1 MLASSIVI
9 PVGSIPFTLVSWLGF
24 FEIFVEIALGSNVG
38 GGVDVVPVL
47 AVVVVV
53 PLDVLVDVDAV
64 VVAGFFDVPCD
75 SPCDGP
81 LVFVVP
87 LWPVL
92 PALLSDDP

>member
-47 AVVVVV
+47 TVVVVV
-53 PLDVLVDVDAV
+53 PLEVDVDAV

-92 PALLSDDP
+92 PALLPDDP

>member
-1 MLASSIVI
+1 M
-9 PVGSIPFTLVSWLGF
+9 
-24 FEIFVEIALGSNVG
+24 GSNVG

-53 PLDVLVDVDAV
+53 PLEVDVDTV

-92 PALLSDDP
+92 PALLPDDP

>member
-1 MLASSIVI
+1 VLASSIVI

-38 GGVDVVPVL
+38 GGVDVVPAL
-47 AVVVVV
+47 TVVVVV
-53 PLDVLVDVDAV
+53 PLEVDVDAV

-92 PALLSDDP
+92 PTLLPDDP

>member
-1 MLASSIVI
+1 M
-9 PVGSIPFTLVSWLGF
+9 
-24 FEIFVEIALGSNVG
+24 EIALGSNVG
-38 GGVDVVPVL
+38 GGVVVVPVL
-47 AVVVVV
+47 AVVPVLV

-81 LVFVVP
+81 LVFVVA

-92 PALLSDDP
+92 PALLPDDP